1 MGLIHVW
8 RWKGSAGVRG
18 REVALHLNNK
28 WGNILNNEK
37 QDDMNVSFTPL
48 HLKARTV
55 SVSDVLRTY
64 DYYWSFAFTS
74 HRTRD
79 VLLQLK
85 LHFTDEV
92 CGQEAGGDLPKR
104 WSCGRPWKCGCLSA
118 IDCHKAIFGA
128 QGFSSTNVHNSRNW
142 TLRYQVLM
150 IHEWLIQV
158 DRSKQPQYFWQ
169 PVRTNM
175 LATSCNIFNTKNKQ
189 WCTVMA
195 CFLSLCSDKVIGK
208 NCRPCFTQGLG
219 LARGLCS
226 LFGALHGTLLFE
238 TAVYSPWQFGWN
250 SLLCLALLTWL
261 CPAWRVSSDSHGV
274 GAARRVVDTLVQ
286 FLCYE
291 DSADQEA
298 ANADAVA
305 KCYSGPE
312 QGVWEL
318 VMGKQIDIGAA
329 SSTLELAQ
337 RAHVGSGMKGVE
349 LNSNNGGGMRALVR
363 LAGVDS
369 MIGVDLTKSVVETG
383 RKRTAEEGLSDKIKF
398 INKNSLENGL
408 PDPCHAWCLVD
419 WDLEVLACSGLPW
432 PWWTLQYI
440 VWDGLCV
447 FSQDFEGVVAHGGA
461 LFQLRVTLFRDMF

>member
-118 IDCHKAIFGA
+118 IDFHKAIFGA

-175 LATSCNIFNTKNKQ
+175 LATSCNIFSTKNKQ

-219 LARGLCS
+219 LAPGLCS

-291 DSADQEA
+291 DSGRPRSSQRGCRCQVLQWSGAGCVGTGDGEADWHWRSIFHLGASSEGSCGVRDEGSWVEQQQWWRHA
-298 ANADAVA
+298 RLGSPRRSGLHDR
-305 KCYSGPE
+305 SGP
-312 QGVWEL
+312 
-318 VMGKQIDIGAA
+318 
-329 SSTLELAQ
+329 
-337 RAHVGSGMKGVE
+337 H
-349 LNSNNGGGMRALVR
+349 
-363 LAGVDS
+363 
-369 MIGVDLTKSVVETG
+369 
-383 RKRTAEEGLSDKIKF
+383 
-398 INKNSLENGL
+398 
-408 PDPCHAWCLVD
+408 
-419 WDLEVLACSGLPW
+419 
-432 PWWTLQYI
+432 
-440 VWDGLCV
+440 
-447 FSQDFEGVVAHGGA
+447 
-461 LFQLRVTLFRDMF
+461 